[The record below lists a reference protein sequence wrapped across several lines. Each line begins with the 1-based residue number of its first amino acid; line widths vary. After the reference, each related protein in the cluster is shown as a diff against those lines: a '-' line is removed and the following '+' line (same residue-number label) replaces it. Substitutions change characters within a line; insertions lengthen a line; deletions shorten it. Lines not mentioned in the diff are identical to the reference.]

1 MIQSHQSESLCLRVC
16 DGWVGKS
23 KKEEK
28 KKKKKI
34 PCWSPVKIG
43 SANEMKT
50 DQGRRMGEGRT
61 SSWNNNK
68 PTKKNRKNEKK
79 GELDP
84 YTYKDRLL
92 FLFYIDPLKM
102 CPYLSL
108 SIDHDAKKKKSLSLS
123 LPPIE
128 ILRTRLI
135 STKSFKRKS
144 IFIFWPPR

>member
-23 KKEEK
+23 KKK

-68 PTKKNRKNEKK
+68 PKKREF
-79 GELDP
+79 EP

-123 LPPIE
+123 LCLQSRYCALVLSQQSHSRGKVFLFFDLPA
-128 ILRTRLI
+128 
-135 STKSFKRKS
+135 SQKNNK
-144 IFIFWPPR
+144 